1 MEMSLI
7 VISLSNPISSKWNL
21 HYFNPPCNFC
31 LRFNGKYKLNKNCLQ
46 SLAYYQ
52 FYLLK
57 TFERPKPPFHLLL
70 CPPPPWPTV
79 DSKVLWYKV
88 VQRRLRIGCYV
99 RYLHI
104 APGCGQAG
112 FFLIKRLRIN
122 RRNYKTNN
130 SSFYLQDRHNWKW
143 FEDCSTKGELR
154 FRMFILYSQNK
165 TIPQKNAAQ
174 VVQSYIIDILR
185 SPNWSPVIKPF
196 RTHLYFMSLSY

>member
-1 MEMSLI
+1 MKFTLLHSSLQFFI
-7 VISLSNPISSKWNL
+7 WDLMANINWIRTVYNLLHTINSTHLKHLSDP
-21 HYFNPPCNFC
+21 NPPSISYC
-31 LRFNGKYKLNKNCLQ
+31 
-46 SLAYYQ
+46 A
-52 FYLLK
+52 
-57 TFERPKPPFHLLL
+57 
-70 CPPPPWPTV
+70 PPPPLCPTV

-88 VQRRLRIGCYV
+88 VRSRLRIGCYV

-112 FFLIKRLRIN
+112 FFLIKQLRIN

-174 VVQSYIIDILR
+174 VMQIYIIDILR

>member
-21 HYFNPPCNFC
+21 HYFIPHCNFFVWDLIANINWIRTVDNLLHTINSTHLKHLSDPNPPSISYCA
-31 LRFNGKYKLNKNCLQ
+31 L
-46 SLAYYQ
+46 
-52 FYLLK
+52 
-57 TFERPKPPFHLLL
+57 PPS
-70 CPPPPWPTV
+70 PPP
-79 DSKVLWYKV
+79 
-88 VQRRLRIGCYV
+88 CYV

-112 FFLIKRLRIN
+112 FFLIKQLRIN

-174 VVQSYIIDILR
+174 VMQIYIIDILR

>member
-1 MEMSLI
+1 MKFTLLHSSLQFFVWDLMANI
-7 VISLSNPISSKWNL
+7 NWIRTVYNLLHTINSTHLKHLSDP
-21 HYFNPPCNFC
+21 NPPSISYC
-31 LRFNGKYKLNKNCLQ
+31 
-46 SLAYYQ
+46 A
-52 FYLLK
+52 
-57 TFERPKPPFHLLL
+57 
-70 CPPPPWPTV
+70 PPPCPTV

-88 VQRRLRIGCYV
+88 VRRRLRIGCYV

-112 FFLIKRLRIN
+112 FFLIKQLRIN

-130 SSFYLQDRHNWKW
+130 SSFYLQDRQNWKW
-143 FEDCSTKGELR
+143 FEDCSTKGELL

>member
-1 MEMSLI
+1 MKFTLLHSSLQ
-7 VISLSNPISSKWNL
+7 
-21 HYFNPPCNFC
+21 FFC
-31 LRFNGKYKLNKNCLQ
+31 LRFNSKYKLNKNCWQ

-52 FYLLK
+52 FYPLK

-70 CPPPPWPTV
+70 CPPPPLCPTV

-88 VQRRLRIGCYV
+88 VRRRLRIGCYV

-112 FFLIKRLRIN
+112 FFLIKQLRIN

-130 SSFYLQDRHNWKW
+130 SSSYLQDRHNWKW